1 MNSVVNKASN
11 IQRLLEYIHFL
22 GTLNRCNNNK
32 KAFPRKH
39 CNLATSEETKNHFYP
54 ALLWR

>member
-22 GTLNRCNNNK
+22 ERWIDVTTTK
-32 KAFPRKH
+32 K
-39 CNLATSEETKNHFYP
+39 HFR
-54 ALLWR
+54 A